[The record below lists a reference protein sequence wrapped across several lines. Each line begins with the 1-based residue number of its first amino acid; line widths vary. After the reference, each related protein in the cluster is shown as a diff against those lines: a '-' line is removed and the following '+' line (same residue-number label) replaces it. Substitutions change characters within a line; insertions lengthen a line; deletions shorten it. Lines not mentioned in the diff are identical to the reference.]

1 MNKKVI
7 HRYSSLELNTIY
19 QLRSQGDS
27 FKEIACKI
35 NKQFNTNRTEH
46 KIECK
51 LSHSTKK
58 ARAIRKRKITVE
70 DQTII
75 NNIKKYPTNIKYAL
89 TLSAS
94 ELSTTFEKLNNRYY
108 KHLKHYHPILTVG
121 SEIGFSN
128 NVKNTLRDVNGNLK
142 SPDMSDVQWLM
153 KQILNL
159 SEKEINAIKLLLN
172 N

>member
-1 MNKKVI
+1 MKTQLI
-7 HRYSSLELNTIY
+7 HRYSTLELNTIY
-19 QLRSQGDS
+19 QLRSEGYT
-27 FKEIACKI
+27 FKEITVQI

-58 ARAIRKRKITVE
+58 AKAIKTRKLTVE
-70 DQTII
+70 DETII

-89 TLSAS
+89 ILSAE
-94 ELSTTFEKLNNRYY
+94 ELRTTFQKLNNRYY
-108 KHLKHYHPILTVG
+108 KHLKYSHTILTVG

-128 NVKNTLRDVNGNLK
+128 NVKNTLRDINGNLQ
-142 SPDMSDVQWLM
+142 SPDMNDVQWLM

-159 SEKEINAIKLLLN
+159 SEKDRNTITLL
-172 N
+172 